1 MSYGTDRVDA
11 FRQVASF
18 VDRILRGS
26 NPGDL
31 PVQTPTKYETVVNLK
46 NGEGARPRSTVIAFG
61 ARRRGDR
68 MRCERRMNPKC
79 HSRTVCD
86 TFSAR
91 SADSTGLFLMPITR
105 REFITL
111 LGGAAAAW
119 PLAARAQQA
128 AMPLVG
134 YVSSAS
140 ADASYM
146 AAFRQGLA
154 DLGHTEG
161 HNAAIEF
168 RWADG
173 KFERLPA
180 LLADLIQR
188 RVAVIAVGGIT
199 SGLAAKAATTTIPIV
214 FLAADDPVK
223 FGLVTSLNR
232 PGGNATGLN
241 LLTSELNTKRLELIR
256 DLVPTA
262 SAVAVLVNPRSP
274 ESEPQTRDIER
285 VAGAVGQQIRIL
297 NASSDRD
304 IDAAFATLI
313 KPRDAAL
320 LVTNDALFDS
330 SRVQIV
336 ALAASRAIPTIYD
349 RRAYA
354 DAGGLMSYGTHYLDG
369 HRRLGIYTAKILNG
383 AKPAD
388 LPVEQSTKFELVIN
402 LKTAK
407 ALGLEVP
414 PTLLARAD
422 EVIE

>member
-1 MSYGTDRVDA
+1 
-11 FRQVASF
+11 
-18 VDRILRGS
+18 
-26 NPGDL
+26 
-31 PVQTPTKYETVVNLK
+31 
-46 NGEGARPRSTVIAFG
+46 
-61 ARRRGDR
+61 
-68 MRCERRMNPKC
+68 MR
-79 HSRTVCD
+79 
-86 TFSAR
+86 
-91 SADSTGLFLMPITR
+91 R

-119 PLAARAQQA
+119 PLAALAQQP

-140 ADASYM
+140 VDASYM

-154 DLGHTEG
+154 GLGYSEG
-161 HNAAIEF
+161 RNVAIEF

-173 KFERLPA
+173 KFERLPE
-180 LLADLIQR
+180 LLADLMQR
-188 RVAVIAVGGIT
+188 RAAVIAVGGIT

-214 FLAADDPVK
+214 FLTADDPVK

-241 LLTSELNTKRLELIR
+241 LLTSELTTKRLELIR
-256 DLVPTA
+256 DVVPTA
-262 SAVAVLVNPRSP
+262 SGVAVLVNPRSP

-285 VAGAVGQQIRIL
+285 VAGVVGQQIRIL

-304 IDAAFATLI
+304 IDAVFATLV

-320 LVTNDALFDS
+320 LVTNDALFSS
-330 SRVQIV
+330 SRDQIV
-336 ALAASRAIPTIYD
+336 ALAANRGIPAIYD

-369 HRRLGIYTAKILNG
+369 HRRLGIYTARILNG

-402 LKTAK
+402 SKTAK
-407 ALGLEVP
+407 SLDLDIP
-414 PTLLARAD
+414 PKLLAIAD